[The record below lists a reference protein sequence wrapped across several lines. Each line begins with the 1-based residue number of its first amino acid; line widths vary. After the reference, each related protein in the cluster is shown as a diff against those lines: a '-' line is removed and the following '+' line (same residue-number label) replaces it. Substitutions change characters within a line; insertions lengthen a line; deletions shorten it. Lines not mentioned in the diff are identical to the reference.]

1 MTHTAPAFIINALP
15 SSRNLSHQNASA
27 SITMVRPVSSVAP
40 LSRRAVLNLSCVAL
54 AAALLPPPVL
64 AESMNEQSIRRNVGR
79 VSLGVNKAKAL
90 LSTAT
95 EWKDA
100 LTEDDKLY
108 VLRFIPI
115 WLEPAR
121 VAISNVAKQQGVDVG
136 NKGTV
141 QTKST
146 AMNGHLLEL
155 RGEAKAQKKNGV
167 IRELDEFVETGL
179 EFLTLPGVAKFT
191 K

>member
-1 MTHTAPAFIINALP
+1 
-15 SSRNLSHQNASA
+15 
-27 SITMVRPVSSVAP
+27 
-40 LSRRAVLNLSCVAL
+40 
-54 AAALLPPPVL
+54 
-64 AESMNEQSIRRNVGR
+64 MNEHAIRRNVGK
-79 VSLGVNKAKAL
+79 VSLGVDKAKAL

-100 LTEDDKLY
+100 LTEDDQLY

-121 VAISNVAKQQGVDVG
+121 IAISNIAKQQGVDVG
-136 NKGTV
+136 NKDTV
-141 QTKST
+141 QMKSA
-146 AMNGHLLEL
+146 AMTGHLLEL
-155 RGEAKAQKKNGV
+155 RGEAKARKKNGV